1 MSEAEVRE
9 RMAAQPSRARW
20 LAGAALVVPNH
31 GDLEELEASVDELV
45 GHLRIMQ

>member
-9 RMAAQPSRARW
+9 RMAAQPSRACW

-31 GDLEELEASVDELV
+31 GDIDDLKETVDLLARSLTEA
-45 GHLRIMQ
+45 G

>member
-20 LAGAALVVPNH
+20 LAGADLVVPNH
-31 GDLEELEASVDELV
+31 GDLVALERTVDVLV
-45 GHLRIMQ
+45 KHLTGGP

>member
-20 LAGAALVVPNH
+20 LTGAALVVPNH
-31 GDLEELEASVDELV
+31 RDLDELEVTVE
-45 GHLRIMQ
+45 HLAQHLTARQ